1 MTIPIL
7 MPAMSPT
14 MTEGKL
20 GKWLK
25 SEGDAVAAGDLLAE
39 IETDKATM
47 ELEAADDGVLG
58 KILIAEGTEGV
69 PVNSAI
75 AVLLEEGEDAS
86 AAEQAPSAPPA
97 QPAEPAPPEA
107 AAPPPPPPPT
117 PQASA
122 PSGGERIA
130 ASPLARRLSA
140 QAGLDLAG
148 LSGSGPHG
156 RIVKR
161 DIEAA
166 LVAGPTQA
174 PASAPVPAL
183 LAGERPYTDIP
194 NSSMRKVIAER
205 LTASSRDIPHF
216 LLTIECIIDPLLAMR
231 KDLNARAPEGEGAY
245 TLSVNDFILRAV
257 ALALCKVP
265 GANSSWGDE
274 AIRLYDCVDVA
285 VAVST
290 EGGLITPVIRDADQ
304 KGLAEISIEMKDLGA
319 RARDGK
325 LTPEEYQGGGF
336 TISNLG
342 MFGIH
347 DFSAIINPPQS
358 CILAIGAG
366 EQRPVVKDG
375 ALAVATVMS
384 CTLSSDHRSVDGVL
398 GARFLAAYKGLIE
411 DPLTML
417 L

>member
-1 MTIPIL
+1 
-7 MPAMSPT
+7 
-14 MTEGKL
+14 
-20 GKWLK
+20 
-25 SEGDAVAAGDLLAE
+25 
-39 IETDKATM
+39 
-47 ELEAADDGVLG
+47 
-58 KILIAEGTEGV
+58 
-69 PVNSAI
+69 
-75 AVLLEEGEDAS
+75 
-86 AAEQAPSAPPA
+86 
-97 QPAEPAPPEA
+97 
-107 AAPPPPPPPT
+107 
-117 PQASA
+117 
-122 PSGGERIA
+122 
-130 ASPLARRLSA
+130 
-140 QAGLDLAG
+140 
-148 LSGSGPHG
+148 
-156 RIVKR
+156 
-161 DIEAA
+161 
-166 LVAGPTQA
+166 
-174 PASAPVPAL
+174 
-183 LAGERPYTDIP
+183 
-194 NSSMRKVIAER
+194 MRKVIAER